1 MSDIRAALNAAI
13 DDMPAVGW
21 ADARTTD
28 LRWEDVH
35 AVIDATL
42 DAADSLDA
50 AWAEAEAALPAG
62 WVVGA
67 VTRNSQRGH
76 TAAQAWF
83 ASCYRES
90 GDPLPPTGHA
100 GKGRYPQSRQIAY
113 GLTPATALRALAEK
127 LRRA

>member
-1 MSDIRAALNAAI
+1 MSDIRAALHAAI

-50 AWAEAEAALPAG
+50 AWAEAEAALPEG
-62 WVVGA
+62 WRIHLRTVPRHSDGGLPHSTA
-67 VTRNSQRGH
+67 HGYSASATHRDLTRA
-76 TAAQAWF
+76 T
-83 ASCYRES
+83 S
-90 GDPLPPTGHA
+90 GPHA
-100 GKGRYPQSRQIAY
+100 
-113 GLTPATALRALAEK
+113 TPAAALRALAER